1 MVKDISIKNR
11 SYYIFND
18 MIALKD
24 FDDANLKGDKKY
36 CKRIDTYYIGYK
48 QLMITKIF
56 IA

>member
-1 MVKDISIKNR
+1 MVKDISIKNK

-24 FDDANLKGDKKY
+24 SDDANLKGDKKY